1 MGWNRAFS
9 GVWFFFWG
17 FDFWFLVVV
26 VVFEASLTKDV
37 LKVLGRIKSSLR
49 SDLY

>member
-26 VVFEASLTKDV
+26 VFEASLTKDV
-37 LKVLGRIKSSLR
+37 LKLLGRIKSSLC